1 MKIER
6 IMKTGALALTLV
18 GISGL
23 MLGSAIS
30 GRGIGNIESSV
41 NYIPQR
47 LYQIQDELSETSRD
61 DQKYK
66 FLIEEQ
72 KTYLDN
78 PQISEAFYHNNRG
91 EAMKYCGFAIML
103 APSITLATG
112 LACLMTDTSKKDK
125 MKWGEEE

>member
-1 MKIER
+1 MKIET
-6 IMKTGALALTLV
+6 ILKSGALALTLT

-41 NYIPQR
+41 NYVPQR
-47 LYQIQDELSETSRD
+47 LYQIQDELSETSRG

-66 FLIEEQ
+66 SLIEEQ

-78 PQISEAFYHNNRG
+78 PQISEAFYHNNKG
-91 EAMKYCGFAIML
+91 EGMKYGGLAIMV
-103 APSITLATG
+103 APSIALATG
-112 LACLMTDTSKKDK
+112 LACLMTDTSKEDK
-125 MKWGEEE
+125 IEGEEE